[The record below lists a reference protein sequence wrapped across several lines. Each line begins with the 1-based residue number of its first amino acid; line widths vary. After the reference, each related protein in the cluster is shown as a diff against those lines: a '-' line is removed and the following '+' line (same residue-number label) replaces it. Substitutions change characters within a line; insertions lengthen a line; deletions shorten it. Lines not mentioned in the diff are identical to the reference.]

1 MGHYCA
7 NVKFARP
14 ASSDRF
20 ARSGRG
26 TLDGLTASDTM
37 IPDVR
42 IRYAA
47 KTDVGMK
54 RTHNEDYF
62 ALIEDEQLFMVADG
76 MGGHASG
83 EVASKLA
90 AEVMGEFYRHS
101 KDQDATWPY
110 RYDHNL
116 SYVENRLVASIRLA
130 NAKIH
135 ESAAK
140 NPQLRG
146 MGTTV
151 VSFIIKGNSA
161 FVAHV
166 GDSRCYRVR
175 DGVIHLLT
183 RDHSLLEDYKE
194 ARPDM
199 TEEEARNFP
208 HKNVITR
215 ALGMRD
221 NVVVDIA
228 RVDLEDGDRFVL
240 CSDGLSGMLTDEQ
253 IHDITKRNQDL
264 EAAVGELIDRANEAG
279 GTDNITAMV
288 VECHF

>member
-1 MGHYCA
+1 M
-7 NVKFARP
+7 RP
-14 ASSDRF
+14 
-20 ARSGRG
+20 
-26 TLDGLTASDTM
+26 T
-37 IPDVR
+37 DVR

-62 ALIEDEQLFMVADG
+62 ALIEDEQLFLVADG

-90 AEVMGEFYRHS
+90 ADVIGEFYRHS

-116 SYVENRLVASIRLA
+116 SYVENRMVASIRLA
-130 NAKIH
+130 NARIYQ
-135 ESAAK
+135 SAGK

-146 MGTTV
+146 MGTTIV
-151 VSFIIKGNSA
+151 TLIVKGDQGY
-161 FVAHV
+161 VAHV

-175 DGVIHLLT
+175 NGAIEALT
-183 RDHSLLEDYKE
+183 RDHSLLEDYRE

-221 NVVVDIA
+221 NVLVDISKI
-228 RVDLEDGDRFVL
+228 DLRDGDRYLL
-240 CSDGLSGMLTDEQ
+240 CSDGLSGMLSDDEMHA
-253 IHDITKRNQDL
+253 IIGSLPDL
-264 EAAVGELIDRANEAG
+264 EEAVSRLIDRANEAG

-288 VECHF
+288 IECNF

>member
-1 MGHYCA
+1 LPE
-7 NVKFARP
+7 F
-14 ASSDRF
+14 
-20 ARSGRG
+20 SGRS
-26 TLDGLTASDTM
+26 DAWKRRAASDT
-37 IPDVR
+37 ILGDVR

-90 AEVMGEFYRHS
+90 AEVIGEFYRHS

-116 SYVENRLVASIRLA
+116 SYVENRMVASIRLA

-146 MGTTV
+146 MGTTIV
-151 VSFIIKGNSA
+151 AFIIKGNTA

-175 DGVIHLLT
+175 NGAIHLLT

-221 NVVVDIA
+221 NVVVDIS
-228 RVDLEDGDRFVL
+228 RVDLKDGDRFIL
-240 CSDGLSGMLTDEQ
+240 CSDGLSGMLSDDE
-253 IHDITKRNQDL
+253 IHEVAGRHSDL
-264 EAAVGELIDRANEAG
+264 EQAVGELIDKANEAG

-288 VECHF
+288 VECNF

>member
-1 MGHYCA
+1 
-7 NVKFARP
+7 
-14 ASSDRF
+14 
-20 ARSGRG
+20 
-26 TLDGLTASDTM
+26 
-37 IPDVR
+37 VR

-90 AEVMGEFYRHS
+90 AEVIGEFYRHS

-116 SYVENRLVASIRLA
+116 SYVENRMVAGIRLA

-135 ESAAK
+135 ESASK

-146 MGTTV
+146 MGTTIV
-151 VSFIIKGNSA
+151 AFIIKGDTA

-175 DGVIHLLT
+175 NGAISLLT

-199 TEEEARNFP
+199 TDEEARNFP

-221 NVVVDIA
+221 NVVVDIS
-228 RVDLEDGDRFVL
+228 RVDLQSGDRYVL
-240 CSDGLSGMLTDEQ
+240 CSDGLSGMLEDDR
-253 IHDITKRNQDL
+253 IHDITQRHEDL
-264 EAAVGELIDRANEAG
+264 EKAVAELIENANGAG

-288 VECHF
+288 VECMF